1 MPARTRG
8 VGAGGFRARPAEGA
22 LAAIGGASPSP
33 RWDGLLGR
41 IGARRAPRPS
51 IKVRQQ
57 LPGRARYVVVVGR
70 QEPAVRAP
78 RAGLDT
84 VPRPSVHMALAAGRA
99 PHRHNAI
106 PGRVTPTA
114 TTSATR
120 SRAQRGKRRQPLPGR
135 RRQVQVERASV
146 EHRERVL
153 GVVGGHVGVARACR
167 RRVGLASAAQVSS
180 WNTVSRPPGRSAARC
195 RRSSRASSAPCS
207 LNNTTNGKI
216 TPLPRLRRPR
226 QIPQRPTPTIRTGG
240 PPGSTDRLNHPHR
253 RITRQRRTPRPWT

>member
-1 MPARTRG
+1 MLARTKDI
-8 VGAGGFRARPAEGA
+8 GAGGFRARPADGA
-22 LAAIGGASPSP
+22 LAATGGASPSP

-41 IGARRAPRPS
+41 IGGRRAPRPS

-106 PGRVTPTA
+106 PAAGDADRDHIGDAVEG
-114 TTSATR
+114 
-120 SRAQRGKRRQPLPGR
+120 AQRGQAQTAVAGPPPSGAGR
-135 RRQVQVERASV
+135 TCQRRAS
-146 EHRERVL
+146 R
-153 GVVGGHVGVARACR
+153 
-167 RRVGLASAAQVSS
+167 
-180 WNTVSRPPGRSAARC
+180 AARC

-207 LNNTTNGKI
+207 LNNTTNGPNHAA
-216 TPLPRLRRPR
+216 TSASTSSANPATTNTHHQNRRP
-226 QIPQRPTPTIRTGG
+226 T
-240 PPGSTDRLNHPHR
+240 R
-253 RITRQRRTPRPWT
+253 RH

>member
-1 MPARTRG
+1 VRIRAYCLCTKDI
-8 VGAGGFRARPAEGA
+8 GAGGFRARPADGA
-22 LAAIGGASPSP
+22 LAATGGASLSPS
-33 RWDGLLGR
+33 WDGLPGR
-41 IGARRAPRPS
+41 IGGRQAPRPS

-180 WNTVSRPPGRSAARC
+180 WNTVSRFPPRSL
-195 RRSSRASSAPCS
+195 RSSVSAQQSRLVGAVLAEQHDEWEDHAATSASTSSSNPA
-207 LNNTTNGKI
+207 TTN
-216 TPLPRLRRPR
+216 THHQNRRP
-226 QIPQRPTPTIRTGG
+226 
-240 PPGSTDRLNHPHR
+240 
-253 RITRQRRTPRPWT
+253 TRQH